1 METPKFRKNPQISQ
15 KGFYALKRRFFRRVD
30 KEKYRK
36 RAMGTILS
44 HFYVTG
50 CDVPG
55 HMITSLGVNMAWYV
69 WTEEET
75 ETFLAIIL
83 EKNTTAILD
92 SKQQRNA
99 ECYKEIE
106 TEMREKGFNKP
117 WHPSSCSEI
126 SQDDISRELRRSCL
140 EQPSMETRSKR
151 KYTLSKF

>member
-1 METPKFRKNPQISQ
+1 METPEFQ
-15 KGFYALKRRFFRRVD
+15 KSTKILLKSFYAFMRWFFRRFD
-30 KEKYRK
+30 IQIYRK
-36 RAMGTILS
+36 SAMETL
-44 HFYVTG
+44 FPQLYVTG

-55 HMITSLGVNMAWYV
+55 HMITSLRVNMARYV

-106 TEMREKGFNKP
+106 TEMREKGFYKP

-126 SQDDISRELRRSCL
+126 SWDDIS
-140 EQPSMETRSKR
+140 
-151 KYTLSKF
+151 

>member
-36 RAMGTILS
+36 SAMETL
-44 HFYVTG
+44 FPQLYVTG

-55 HMITSLGVNMAWYV
+55 HMITSLGVNMAWEV

-83 EKNTTAILD
+83 KKNTTSIQD
-92 SKQQRNA
+92 SNKQRNA

-126 SQDDISRELRRSCL
+126 SRDDIS
-140 EQPSMETRSKR
+140 
-151 KYTLSKF
+151 